1 MYPALSQV
9 CCLQAPFESD
19 IHGFAD
25 AAGNA
30 IELWLTK
37 LEEYLKTHTVADV
50 RKLAE
55 DREQKFVAASF
66 QGGLLFSQGDAR
78 REAWGQFERRLDL
91 LAELSV
97 PVLVVAPDFIGTG
110 GHGTVGHGGAGSGGV
125 SPTDIERAQISL
137 KQAECWRRPGESNW
151 PWSSRAALRS

>member
-78 REAWGQFERRLDL
+78 REAWGNSNGGWTCWRNCPFRCWWWRRTSSALVVMALWDTAARDREEFRQPTSNERR
-91 LAELSV
+91 
-97 PVLVVAPDFIGTG
+97 
-110 GHGTVGHGGAGSGGV
+110 
-125 SPTDIERAQISL
+125 
-137 KQAECWRRPGESNW
+137 
-151 PWSSRAALRS
+151 SR